1 MGNGRARVC
10 EREFPPL
17 LLCPV
22 AKQTGSEDKRCCL
35 FPLFPPPPVRWHV
48 RQPLSRSVRIFS
60 HFVPRL
66 RHILQIIKFAKKT
79 QFELHTSQSSTRYR
93 KVTKGSVKNSCWR
106 HRERNL
112 APLLSLWFPRKKKNP
127 QSRQKKVREFEG
139 RATPLCRSSAPAS
152 SSAAFHHPT
161 GGKLSSLPSRG
172 QSKGGGAGGGRGTL
186 TPSLGGHIAESR
198 KEEEEEEEEGPNRL
212 RSSSSSLSPGRRTQR
227 TEEKGNTQKSYL
239 LLLLCLL
246 RSSFGPFSQRRGAH
260 GRGTH
265 IDTAREK
272 GETKVTRK
280 QEGFSSFFDRNVRI
294 PSLLRVVTQVGGR
307 RGEERA
313 Q

>member
-1 MGNGRARVC
+1 M
-10 EREFPPL
+10 L
-17 LLCPV
+17 V
-22 AKQTGSEDKRCCL
+22 ASGKK
-35 FPLFPPPPVRWHV
+35 
-48 RQPLSRSVRIFS
+48 SRSTSF
-60 HFVPRL
+60 FVVSAQKEKPS
-66 RHILQIIKFAKKT
+66 IPA
-79 QFELHTSQSSTRYR
+79 
-93 KVTKGSVKNSCWR
+93 
-106 HRERNL
+106 
-112 APLLSLWFPRKKKNP
+112 
-127 QSRQKKVREFEG
+127 KKVREFEG

-152 SSAAFHHPT
+152 SSAAFHHQR
-161 GGKLSSLPSRG
+161 GEKLSSLPSRG

-198 KEEEEEEEEGPNRL
+198 KEEEEEGPNRL

-239 LLLLCLL
+239 LLLLCLV
-246 RSSFGPFSQRRGAH
+246 RSSVGPFSQRRGAH
-260 GRGTH
+260 GGGTH
-265 IDTAREK
+265 IYTAREK

-280 QEGFSSFFDRNVRI
+280 QEGFSSFCDRNVRI

>member
-1 MGNGRARVC
+1 MLEASG
-10 EREFPPL
+10 
-17 LLCPV
+17 
-22 AKQTGSEDKRCCL
+22 KK
-35 FPLFPPPPVRWHV
+35 
-48 RQPLSRSVRIFS
+48 SRSTSF
-60 HFVPRL
+60 FVVSAQKEKPS
-66 RHILQIIKFAKKT
+66 IPA
-79 QFELHTSQSSTRYR
+79 
-93 KVTKGSVKNSCWR
+93 
-106 HRERNL
+106 
-112 APLLSLWFPRKKKNP
+112 
-127 QSRQKKVREFEG
+127 KKVREFEG